1 MSDYWRF
8 RKTGAHHQF
17 RAARDLL
24 RAHRLDHAAATAE
37 FRWPRLAEFNW
48 ALEWFDV
55 IAEDNHRPALALLD
69 GLGGVR
75 ETSFADLSARS
86 DAVAVWLHGH
96 GVRRGDHVLIALGQQ
111 VELWECLLACMKL
124 GAVVIPA
131 YTSLTPA
138 EATDRVRRG
147 QVRHVVCQA
156 SLTHLFDRERTGS
169 RIAVGGATA
178 GWIDY
183 RDNLGSRARFVPA
196 CPTPSGDVAFGYFT
210 SGTTS
215 APKLVAHNHVS
226 YPVGHLTGMYWN
238 GLLPGDR
245 HLNVSAPG
253 WAKHSWSSFFVPWNA
268 EATVLAVAGNGV
280 PAAELP
286 RLLAEHGANSFC
298 APPSTWRAM
307 RGHLGS
313 AAPRLR
319 EATSAGEPLDVALA
333 EQVERAWG
341 VPVRDGYGQTETTCL
356 AGTSPGMKHRPGRLG
371 LPMPGYL
378 ITLRDPD
385 TAAPGERGEVCV
397 ELADAPVGV
406 AAGYLGEDEHPFRGA
421 YYRTGDLGER
431 DEHGYLRVAGRL
443 DDVFKSA
450 GHRVSPYE
458 LEAAL
463 RGHPAVTEAVVLPRP
478 DPVAGLLPHAVVV
491 AAAGTA
497 PGDELAGAL
506 LRRMSGQ
513 IHSVRFVRE
522 LPRTAS
528 GKVRRTALVNHDEQD
543 PKMRDVLVLRDI
555 LTTTGLDRLAW
566 ETWTQPGRTG
576 TETHS
581 LYSCD
586 PATAFL
592 VRFGPGSH
600 GDLHEH
606 LGHEL
611 MFVLRGELCNDN
623 GDRYTVGD
631 LIVEAPNSTHRVSST
646 TGCVLLVVREGP
658 TVPVTGT

>member
-1 MSDYWRF
+1 MSGYWRF
-8 RKTGAHHQF
+8 RKTGAHQEF

-24 RAHRLDHAAATAE
+24 LAHRLDHAAATAE
-37 FRWPRLAEFNW
+37 FRWPRPAEFNW

-55 IAEDNHRPALALLD
+55 IAERNHRPALALLD

-86 DAVAVWLHGH
+86 DAVAVWLRGL
-96 GVRRGDHVLIALGQQ
+96 GVRRGDRVLIVLGQQ

-124 GAVVIPA
+124 GAVVIPT

-138 EATDRVRRG
+138 EALDRVRRG
-147 QVRHVVCQA
+147 RVRHVVCWA
-156 SLTHLFDRERTGS
+156 SLTHLFDQDGPGG
-169 RIAVGGATA
+169 RIAVGGAVA
-178 GWIDY
+178 GWTDY
-183 RDNLGSRARFVPA
+183 RGSLGSHERFVPDG
-196 CPTPSGDVAFGYFT
+196 PTPSGDLAFAYFT

-226 YPVGHLTGMYWN
+226 YPVGHLTGMYWS

-268 EATVLAVAGNGV
+268 EATVLAVAGSDIPV
-280 PAAELP
+280 AELP

-319 EATSAGEPLDVALA
+319 EATSAGEPLDATLA
-333 EQVERAWG
+333 ERVERAWG
-341 VPVRDGYGQTETTCL
+341 VAVRDGYGQTETTCL
-356 AGTSPGMKHRPGRLG
+356 AGTCPGMRQRPGWLG

-378 ITLRDPD
+378 LTLRDPD
-385 TAAPGERGEVCV
+385 TATPGESGEVCV
-397 ELADAPVGV
+397 ELAGAPVGLAV
-406 AAGYLGEDEHPFRGA
+406 GYLGREERPFDGT

-431 DEHGYLRVAGRL
+431 DEHGYLRIAGRL

-463 RGHPAVTEAVVLPRP
+463 RRHPAVAEAVVLPRP
-478 DPVAGLLPHAVVV
+478 DPVAGLVPHAVVV
-491 AAAGTA
+491 AAEGVV
-497 PGDELAGAL
+497 PGEELASAL
-506 LRRMSGQ
+506 LLHLSERIR
-513 IHSVRFVRE
+513 SVRFVRC

-528 GKVRRTALVNHDEQD
+528 GKVRRAELVNDHEQE
-543 PKMRDVLVLRDI
+543 
-555 LTTTGLDRLAW
+555 TGNA
-566 ETWTQPGRTG
+566 
-576 TETHS
+576 
-581 LYSCD
+581 
-586 PATAFL
+586 
-592 VRFGPGSH
+592 
-600 GDLHEH
+600 
-606 LGHEL
+606 
-611 MFVLRGELCNDN
+611 
-623 GDRYTVGD
+623 
-631 LIVEAPNSTHRVSST
+631 
-646 TGCVLLVVREGP
+646 
-658 TVPVTGT
+658 